1 MTYKVYRVDFLEEET
16 RVLVY
21 ETKDAHDP
29 KLEEYAETDLGEFA
43 GYELE
48 ITN

>member
-1 MTYKVYRVDFLEEET
+1 MKYKIYRVDFLDEET
-16 RVLVY
+16 KTLVY
-21 ETKDAHDP
+21 ETTDGEDP
-29 KLEEYAETDLGEFA
+29 KLTEYAETDLGEFA

>member
-1 MTYKVYRVDFLEEET
+1 MIYRVYRVDFLDEET

-21 ETKDAHDP
+21 ETKDGKDP
-29 KLEEYAETDLGEFA
+29 KLEEYANTDLGEYA